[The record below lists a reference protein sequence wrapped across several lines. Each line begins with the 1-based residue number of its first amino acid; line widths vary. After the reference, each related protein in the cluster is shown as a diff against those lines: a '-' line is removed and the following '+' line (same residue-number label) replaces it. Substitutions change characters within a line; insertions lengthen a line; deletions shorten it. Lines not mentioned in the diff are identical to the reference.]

1 MKSIKFANKR
11 ALLITSKD
19 TKNIVKTKIK
29 NIANINIDYKNY
41 KLLNDSNLIH
51 LTTEIEKYMFLPV
64 STCSSSNE
72 LIL

>member
-41 KLLNDSNLIH
+41 KLLNDSNLR
-51 LTTEIEKYMFLPV
+51 K
-64 STCSSSNE
+64 
-72 LIL
+72 